1 MFNLF
6 KNKNKEESWEN
17 IKASGKAFPKTII
30 TLASFTNED
39 DQEINAWINTGYK
52 NYPYKEYCVTLGV
65 LNVDFEDMN
74 GLDYGEVQE
83 YFDKEL
89 NKVCVTHLISRLLT
103 EDGIEILFYFE
114 DLAKINEKLDELY
127 EMENKKVDFSC
138 SLRKDAEWE
147 TVEDMLNTY
156 ST

>member
-6 KNKNKEESWEN
+6 KKKNESWES
-17 IKASGKAFPKTII
+17 IKASGKAFPKEKI
-30 TLASFTNED
+30 TLASITNEND
-39 DQEINAWINTGYK
+39 EVIRAWINTGYK
-52 NYPYKEYCVTLGV
+52 DYPYKEYCQTLGV

-83 YFDKEL
+83 YFNEEL
-89 NKVCVTHLISRLLT
+89 NKVCVSHFISRLLT